1 MQAFSHFSI
10 ISSFPLSRNFQAQ
23 SERVKVIPGGGDPP
37 AWPVGG
43 FGDVQCRLQ
52 YGLYPGAHGG
62 GKAGGDQW
70 RFLQSGFTLYCD
82 ICTQCRWVCNN
93 YCTCTFCHY
102 LQQLFF
108 FLYYNPF
115 SKVCLFLSV
124 SVSSKFELFE
134 DIFHTKPSQR
144 SKVKAV
150 IG

>member
-10 ISSFPLSRNFQAQ
+10 ISCFPLSRNFQAQ

-43 FGDVQCRLQ
+43 SGDVQCRLQ

-62 GKAGGDQW
+62 GKAGRDQW

-102 LQQLFF
+102 LQQLVFLFF
-108 FLYYNPF
+108 IITLLAKFVSFSLFQYLQNLNFLRIVF
-115 SKVCLFLSV
+115 TLSQV
-124 SVSSKFELFE
+124 KG
-134 DIFHTKPSQR
+134 QR
-144 SKVKAV
+144 LRQ
-150 IG
+150 

>member
-43 FGDVQCRLQ
+43 SGDVQCRLQ

-70 RFLQSGFTLYCD
+70 WFLQSGFTVYCD
-82 ICTQCRWVCNN
+82 ICTQCRWVCN
-93 YCTCTFCHY
+93 CTCTFCHY

-108 FLYYNPF
+108 FFIITLLAKFVSF
-115 SKVCLFLSV
+115 SLFQYLQNLNFLRIFFTLS
-124 SVSSKFELFE
+124 
-134 DIFHTKPSQR
+134 
-144 SKVKAV
+144 
-150 IG
+150 

>member
-10 ISSFPLSRNFQAQ
+10 ISCFPLSRNFQAQ

-52 YGLYPGAHGG
+52 YGLYPGAYGG
-62 GKAGGDQW
+62 GKAGRDQW
-70 RFLQSGFTLYCD
+70 RFLQSGFTVYCD
-82 ICTQCRWVCNN
+82 ICTQRRWVCNN

-102 LQQLFF
+102 LQQLFL
-108 FLYYNPF
+108 FLYYNPL

-134 DIFHTKPSQR
+134 DIFHTKLSQR

-150 IG
+150 IA

>member
-37 AWPVGG
+37 TWPVGG

-62 GKAGGDQW
+62 GKAGGDLW
-70 RFLQSGFTLYCD
+70 RFLQSGFTVYCD

-93 YCTCTFCHY
+93 YCTCTGEFVIVPVHFAIIDNSC
-102 LQQLFF
+102 FI

-134 DIFHTKPSQR
+134 DIFSH
-144 SKVKAV
+144 
-150 IG
+150 